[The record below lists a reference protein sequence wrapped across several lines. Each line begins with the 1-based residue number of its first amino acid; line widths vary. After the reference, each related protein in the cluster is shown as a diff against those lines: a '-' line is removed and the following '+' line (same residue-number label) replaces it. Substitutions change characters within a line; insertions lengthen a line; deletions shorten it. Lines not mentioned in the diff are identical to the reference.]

1 MKITLNEILLKNN
14 FNIRELNLY
23 YKLQLENIDL
33 ENKTINVFNDY
44 HKLLLFEK
52 LCKQF
57 KLSMIII
64 YNDLNI
70 AFINGLKIF
79 IQNLKTNEF
88 EKFIYNKNNQLIT
101 YLNSNDFIKRYEY
114 YHNGLLMYYSDSKE
128 CYEFRKYHDNLL
140 IEIKTTHNYFV
151 KIEQRLY
158 NDKNLEI
165 KAILPHEHKI
175 LYEKEYN
182 EYNLI
187 SKIIYPD
194 NYIHYFE
201 YDNNNN
207 LIKKYNSNVWW
218 ESFEYNNNLLI
229 KTSDCT
235 KEIDLEYIYNEKS
248 ELVDIKSLS
257 KESNISER
265 GLKIEII

>member
-23 YKLQLENIDL
+23 CKLQLENIDL

-88 EKFIYNKNNQLIT
+88 NEFFYTKFGHLATHYSVNNFIQSYIYDYDILIG
-101 YLNSNDFIKRYEY
+101 YNDTRGVK
-114 YHNGLLMYYSDSKE
+114 
-128 CYEFRKYHDNLL
+128 EFRKYHDNLL
-140 IEIKTTHNYFV
+140 VEIKTTYNYV
-151 KIEQRLY
+151 ITIEQRLY

-165 KAILPHEHKI
+165 KAILPREHKI

-182 EYNLI
+182 ECNLI

-207 LIKKYNSNVWW
+207 LIKKYNSVAWW
-218 ESFEYNNNLLI
+218 ESFEYDNNLLI

-235 KEIDLEYIYNEKS
+235 KEIDLEYDYNEKN
-248 ELVDIKSLS
+248 ELIDIKSLS
-257 KESNISER
+257 KESNIPEK